1 MDSFYVRR
9 DGMSKISKKA
19 YPMYLTLPALL
30 IFGVFYEIPLIAS
43 FILSFTDWNIKRLY
57 EPVFLGIDNF
67 VYIFSD
73 DYFILAIQNTFKFAI
88 ITTVSIIILGLLLAL
103 ALNTALKGK
112 LFFRTIFY
120 LPAVLSLIVV
130 GIMFTSILKMNGG
143 VLNNVLIAVGLES
156 WTMDWLG
163 NATTGL
169 NSVIAMQI
177 WKWSGFAMALFLAG
191 LQSIPKDYLEAAR
204 IDGANAFHRFRYI
217 VFPLLAP
224 AFTIVVTTNTI
235 GGFKVFEQVLVLTSG
250 GPGNST
256 QVLSTYIYKEFAKGT
271 LGRSTAMSL
280 VLFLMISVIAMSL
293 NKYLK
298 RREISL

>member
-1 MDSFYVRR
+1 
-9 DGMSKISKKA
+9 MSKISKKA